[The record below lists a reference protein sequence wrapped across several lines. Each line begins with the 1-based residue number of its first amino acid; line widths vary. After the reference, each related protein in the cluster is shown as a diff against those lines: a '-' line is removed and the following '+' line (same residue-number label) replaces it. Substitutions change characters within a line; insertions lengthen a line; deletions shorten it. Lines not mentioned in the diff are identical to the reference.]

1 LDAEQKL
8 FKDLRK
14 NKDFKNLIDG
24 VEEFMYVLGKP
35 RKFEYTTAAEFT
47 QEEKDKIIN
56 LYK

>member
-1 LDAEQKL
+1 
-8 FKDLRK
+8 
-14 NKDFKNLIDG
+14 LIDG